1 MNYIKNQGE
10 KVMKI
15 DINRVKIFV
24 TIPINSLDEVRNSLY
39 ESKAGIIGNYTC
51 CTCTTNCIGT
61 FKPNDKA
68 NPYIG
73 DNNKINYVNEA
84 KLEIICNISD
94 VKEIIEK
101 IRKVHPY
108 EEPAIDII
116 PLIDEEIFK

>member
-1 MNYIKNQGE
+1 
-10 KVMKI
+10 MKI

-73 DNNKINYVNEA
+73 EINNLEFVEEE
-84 KLEIICNISD
+84 KLEVICDVSLVKNVIS
-94 VKEIIEK
+94 KLRE
-101 IRKVHPY
+101 VHPY

-116 PLIDEEIFK
+116 PLIDESNFQ